1 MKTSTVELLAFAL
14 GITVSVIIL
23 DLNQQLQSKTKELLE
38 VKKVVLQ
45 LDEDLTAKEE
55 MIISLNEE
63 LDIYYMYDK
72 IVKDLRWSK

>member
-1 MKTSTVELLAFAL
+1 MKTLTLFTIASLLF
-14 GITVSVIIL
+14 
-23 DLNQQLQSKTKELLE
+23 LNVLTANKLQSKTNELLE

-45 LDEDLTAKEE
+45 LDEDLTVKEE